1 MDYVVIGAGLTGLHI
16 AQELQNRNQTYTI
29 LEKSKGLG
37 GRIATRRIDDLGL
50 DHGALFLDSIDKNL
64 PLETISTD
72 LGHFVSG
79 GMNQIAKLMAKD
91 LKIMKEQKVAKLKPH
106 DQSWHIETEEGL
118 VLESKNVIL
127 TAPLP
132 QALDLLSQNHL
143 APNENHEL
151 YAIKYTKA
159 LILLVTL
166 ESTENFS
173 SSIFEGHHFQFMKER
188 KLHPKGLVIQ
198 CSPEF
203 SEKYFDQ
210 AEAVSTD
217 EILKI
222 FKRSP
227 LANLKI
233 EKSELKKWRYSRPIT
248 TYSQR
253 FLELHPGLYLCGD
266 GFGLPLESSKALI
279 NHLL

>member
-1 MDYVVIGAGLTGLHI
+1 MDYVIIGAGLTGLHI
-16 AQELQNRNQTYTI
+16 AQALENRNQTYTI

-37 GRIATRRIDDLGL
+37 GRVATRRIDDLGL
-50 DHGALFLDSIDKNL
+50 DHGALFLESIDLNL
-64 PLETISTD
+64 PLKAFSTV
-72 LGHFVSG
+72 LGNYVPG
-79 GMNQIAKLMAKD
+79 GMNQIAKFMAKD
-91 LKIMKEQKVAKLKPH
+91 LKILKEQKVSKLKPL
-106 DQSWHIETEEGL
+106 DKSWHLETEEGL
-118 VLESKNVIL
+118 ILESKNVIL

-132 QALDLLSQNHL
+132 QALDLLSQNDL
-143 APNENHEL
+143 APKENHEL
-151 YAIKYTKA
+151 YAINYTKA
-159 LILLVTL
+159 LILLAIL

-173 SSIFEGHHFQFMKER
+173 SQIFEGHHFQFMKER
-188 KLHPKGLVIQ
+188 QLHPEGLVIQ

-210 AEAVSTD
+210 PEAVSTD

-227 LANLKI
+227 LGNLKI
-233 EKSELKKWRYSRPIT
+233 EKLELKKWRYSRPIA
-248 TYSQR
+248 TYSQK